1 MVGSVRL
8 PGRPFRAVASP
19 TPAGWLSASI
29 MVAVETGVKVDDG
42 KVPRSQDGAGASVQQ
57 LSQLLLSVSQS
68 LRTVSSKQPV
78 T

>member
-1 MVGSVRL
+1 MGSVRL

-42 KVPRSQDGAGASVQQ
+42 KYPGVKMELELACNNSASCYLV
-57 LSQLLLSVSQS
+57 
-68 LRTVSSKQPV
+68 
-78 T
+78 